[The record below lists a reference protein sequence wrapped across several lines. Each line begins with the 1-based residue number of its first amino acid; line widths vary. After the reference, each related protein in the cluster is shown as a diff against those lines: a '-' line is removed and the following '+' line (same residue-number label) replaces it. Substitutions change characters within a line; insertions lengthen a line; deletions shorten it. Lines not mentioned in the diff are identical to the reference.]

1 MNPIFFAM
9 LRFWWTPFLPNKA
22 PAKPLVRDEP
32 AE

>member
-9 LRFWWTPFLPNKA
+9 LRFWWMPFFESAPTP
-22 PAKPLVRDEP
+22 PLKRDEP